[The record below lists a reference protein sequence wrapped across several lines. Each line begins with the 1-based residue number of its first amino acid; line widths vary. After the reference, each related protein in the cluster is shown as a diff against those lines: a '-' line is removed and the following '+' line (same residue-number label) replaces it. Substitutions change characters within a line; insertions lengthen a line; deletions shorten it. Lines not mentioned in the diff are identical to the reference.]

1 MLACLRLRANAIQQS
16 DWELFTDEDL
26 DHLEIVKVLS
36 MASSDIASGN
46 NNLYNIAVMM
56 QEAY

>member
-1 MLACLRLRANAIQQS
+1 LRANAIQQS